1 MKRRMSVK
9 GPFVCFAV
17 IVLMALAGCGK
28 QGDDDRLHVM
38 AFSDEL
44 YQQQDQLLELVNEDE
59 AKLTVF
65 PSVLERLVVE
75 LAGHEADILLVDG
88 SLTEAIDPEGLVSL
102 EGMDG
107 VPVQLKA
114 EETTVAVSFDSVLET
129 SFALNNEA
137 VLVLPVYSDKQADAK
152 KQVKKWQEGEK
163 RGVNGNLG

>member
-1 MKRRMSVK
+1 MNRR
-9 GPFVCFAV
+9 FVCFAV
-17 IVLMALAGCGK
+17 IVLIALAGCGK

-59 AKLTVF
+59 ARLTVF
-65 PSVLERLVVE
+65 PTVLERLVVE

-107 VPVQLKA
+107 VPVQLKG
-114 EETTVAVSFDSVLET
+114 EETTVAVSIDSVLAT
-129 SFALNNEA
+129 SFALDHEA
-137 VLVLPVYSDKQADAK
+137 VLVLPVYSDKQGKAK
-152 KQVKKWQEGEK
+152 KQVEKWQEGEQ

>member
-1 MKRRMSVK
+1 MNRRC
-9 GPFVCFAV
+9 VCFAFL
-17 IVLMALAGCGK
+17 VLIALAGCGK

-65 PSVLERLVVE
+65 PSVLERLVIE

-107 VPVQLKA
+107 VPVQLKG
-114 EETTVAVSFDSVLET
+114 EETAVAMSVDSVLAA
-129 SFALNNEA
+129 SFALDHEA
-137 VLVLPVYSDKQADAK
+137 VLVLPVYSDKRAKAK
-152 KQVKKWQEGEK
+152 KQVEKWQEGEQ
-163 RGVNGNLG
+163 RGVNGNVG